1 MRIAQEDSEVISDTK
16 QSKNALVL
24 LPATLEAIDLA
35 CEDGGSADK
44 VHIRLFF
51 RDFHPADLAFDAEGK
66 AHVYFHDKTERERAM
81 AFTVAQKEECARRV
95 ASHIAEGKKHHASL
109 RMTQETMTL
118 LGLEPTDASFR
129 AFFEPLEGVDASTI
143 DIRPDNAGQIH
154 CHFDTEGGT
163 HGVWCP
169 NPPLLWVAC
178 VGGVWVACGRCV
190 CVNVCV

>member
-1 MRIAQEDSEVISDTK
+1 MLR
-16 QSKNALVL
+16 
-24 LPATLEAIDLA
+24 PATLEAIDLA
-35 CEDGGSADK
+35 CEDGGPADK
-44 VHIRLFF
+44 VHVRLFF

-81 AFTVAQKEECARRV
+81 AFTVAQKEECERRV

-154 CHFDTEGGT
+154 CHFDTEGET
-163 HGVWCP
+163 HGLCRS
-169 NPPLLWVAC
+169 NPPLLWVGVRAGAC
-178 VGGVWVACGRCV
+178 KAVQYVGCV
-190 CVNVCV
+190 S